1 MDQGEEV
8 DGAQRKEDPLDFALW
23 KAHKPDE
30 DTAWDSPWG
39 SGRPGWHIECSAM
52 AEALLGLDFEVHG
65 GGSDLVFPHHE
76 NEAAQTRAAHGEPLA
91 RIWMHNGMVQQEGE
105 KMAKSVGNIF
115 LLHAALDEYGR
126 DAVLMYLLSGHYRQP
141 LAFSAERLE
150 EAGAR
155 VDRIREAGRR
165 LAPGA
170 SPADMAPLRE
180 RFFDALADD
189 FNTAEALAA
198 VFEWVREA
206 NRRDAVGRD
215 DLEAMLDVLGLANL
229 LADEAAGAPDE
240 VQSLA
245 EQRQRA
251 RAERDFAAADRLRDE
266 IAARGWEVRD
276 VADGFELL
284 PR

>member
-1 MDQGEEV
+1 
-8 DGAQRKEDPLDFALW
+8 
-23 KAHKPDE
+23 
-30 DTAWDSPWG
+30 
-39 SGRPGWHIECSAM
+39 
-52 AEALLGLDFEVHG
+52 
-65 GGSDLVFPHHE
+65 
-76 NEAAQTRAAHGEPLA
+76 
-91 RIWMHNGMVQQEGE
+91 
-105 KMAKSVGNIF
+105 MAKSVGNIF